1 MRDKQ
6 EIDKMNSYLDKYVKM
21 QEMLSMAEKVM
32 EAEKK
37 KKKGWFWDNLISK
50 AKISDLCGRHSDWL
64 PSGSVIASK
73 NLSPDHNFKELIE
86 TINYWFS

>member
-1 MRDKQ
+1 VRDKQ

-37 KKKGWFWDNLISK
+37 KKKGWF
-50 AKISDLCGRHSDWL
+50 
-64 PSGSVIASK
+64 
-73 NLSPDHNFKELIE
+73 
-86 TINYWFS
+86 